1 MSSSDSGA
9 PDAIDAGKCLWCH
22 GSCVSSW
29 HDSSTWQTWHCHM
42 LHHISSVSHYSEHVM
57 RGLKSW
63 GGVRIVNGLSYVIP
77 AQSCLSQRVR
87 DKTNSA
93 SFQNVQKCEVNLSF
107 SQDNYSDPFV
117 LPGPSWCLSPTLGQD
132 RLSLGT
138 VNHIFIFNLP
148 ALSPARPTKTPAGER
163 NLLIWSIIKITKIY

>member
-1 MSSSDSGA
+1 MCRSYHSVSSARKGLVWAMVHSRWNNIRINVENLIKCLVLISELPCVHYEKGGWQSTSDAGA

-87 DKTNSA
+87 DKTNSVLERSEVWGQ
-93 SFQNVQKCEVNLSF
+93 SFF
-107 SQDNYSDPFV
+107 
-117 LPGPSWCLSPTLGQD
+117 
-132 RLSLGT
+132 
-138 VNHIFIFNLP
+138 
-148 ALSPARPTKTPAGER
+148 
-163 NLLIWSIIKITKIY
+163 